1 MISFIRNNYK
11 SIIKFV
17 ILFFFFLLFLV
28 VNYNIYQGDSVANYG
43 FSYALLRGEV
53 PYLDFNMVI
62 PLFSPF
68 LYSLGL
74 HLFNDIL
81 MFYIEQSILLCA
93 LVYFLEKIVGKKYIL
108 FILGICM
115 FYPISLCTTIFPGY
129 NFIVFLLLIILFYLL
144 KNKKN
149 DILVGFILT
158 DSTLELSAKIYFPV
172 ES

>member
-17 ILFFFFLLFLV
+17 ILFFFFFLFLV

-68 LYSLGL
+68 LYS
-74 HLFNDIL
+74 
-81 MFYIEQSILLCA
+81 
-93 LVYFLEKIVGKKYIL
+93 
-108 FILGICM
+108 
-115 FYPISLCTTIFPGY
+115 
-129 NFIVFLLLIILFYLL
+129 
-144 KNKKN
+144 
-149 DILVGFILT
+149 
-158 DSTLELSAKIYFPV
+158 
-172 ES
+172 